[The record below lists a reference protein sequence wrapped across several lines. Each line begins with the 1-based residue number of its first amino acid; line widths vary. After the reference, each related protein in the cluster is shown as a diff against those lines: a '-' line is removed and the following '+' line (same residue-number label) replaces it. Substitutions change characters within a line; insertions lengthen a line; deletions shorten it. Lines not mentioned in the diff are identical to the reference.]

1 MSREDILKGRR
12 TMIEK
17 GNFITL
23 ANLEEHYII
32 NGNVSP
38 DLVIIL
44 YWQNLLE
51 VTKMESEYIR
61 NLCAII
67 GARSN
72 ATVND
77 QVLEILRNKY
87 NLTDNEWKTMI
98 EYCNE
103 HQISINHM
111 GKETVDDSVQVSEEP
126 DAKQDVT
133 AEERELDRY
142 VETITGR
149 IMHIAAVRAK
159 KRVNGKGWI
168 CGTYTKSV
176 ANLVKRKVKYNFSIN
191 QLRFIVDHL
200 PDESDIEERFSLQDP
215 ENVYECIV
223 LNDALNMLIPR
234 LITHR
239 FYSEIFKNET

>member
-1 MSREDILKGRR
+1 
-12 TMIEK
+12 
-17 GNFITL
+17 
-23 ANLEEHYII
+23 
-32 NGNVSP
+32 
-38 DLVIIL
+38 
-44 YWQNLLE
+44 
-51 VTKMESEYIR
+51 MESEYIR

-72 ATVND
+72 ATVD
-77 QVLEILRNKY
+77 DETMEILRNKY
-87 NLTDNEWKTMI
+87 NLTDNEWKNMI

-111 GKETVDDSVQVSEEP
+111 EKETVDDSVQVSKEP
-126 DAKQDVT
+126 DAKQDMT
-133 AEERELDRY
+133 AEERELDGY

-149 IMHIAAVRAK
+149 IMHIAVVRAK

-215 ENVYECIV
+215 ENVYECNV
-223 LNDALNMLIPR
+223 LNDTLNMLIPR
-234 LITHR
+234 LIIHL
-239 FYSEIFKNET
+239 FYSEIFKDETE